1 VTIVEVFHDKSASDF
16 VRVFWLVGADQEY
29 SWADRESL
37 DGVAVQPLVE
47 PNELCHESH
56 VRIRNLSFLS
66 DEAQALVKGDLLSE
80 YHVA

>member
-1 VTIVEVFHDKSASDF
+1 M
-16 VRVFWLVGADQEY
+16 GADQEY

-37 DGVAVQPLVE
+37 DRVTVQPFVE

-56 VRIRNLSFLS
+56 VRIGYLSFLS
-66 DEAQALVKGDLLSE
+66 DEAQALVEGDLLSE